1 MDDHSL
7 TTVEYNGITLD
18 EAESVTIADTVT
30 LADTDEFN
38 SQELAQDAPLE
49 KEDSSVRDFARDSSI
64 SIAVNDDATT
74 ETPFEQVDLKSR
86 DPEKRSDNFTE
97 AENGGVEESIEAPS
111 TPTTLVVHSLPLTT
125 ESRISK
131 SLSLA
136 VHNEPI
142 FREHVESNDDFPHLR
157 THFQLMAV
165 SILMILIGMVLIVT
179 VLVMV
184 SHPIGEILPMI
195 ITAAALLVLGIT
207 TLGINILF
215 CRYIEKKNVKKHNY
229 PVIYEKKVHHSTTPS
244 KQKHKKWKNVSGMK

>member
-1 MDDHSL
+1 MGPNKQYDCIYVEEGPGVTKSCTPVFTSNDHYYSSYL
-7 TTVEYNGITLD
+7 ERG
-18 EAESVTIADTVT
+18 DTYSMT
-30 LADTDEFN
+30 KC
-38 SQELAQDAPLE
+38 PP
-49 KEDSSVRDFARDSSI
+49 
-64 SIAVNDDATT
+64 ATST
-74 ETPFEQVDLKSR
+74 NHYD
-86 DPEKRSDNFTE
+86 RSDNFTE

-184 SHPIGEILPMI
+184 SHPIG
-195 ITAAALLVLGIT
+195 
-207 TLGINILF
+207 
-215 CRYIEKKNVKKHNY
+215 
-229 PVIYEKKVHHSTTPS
+229 
-244 KQKHKKWKNVSGMK
+244 